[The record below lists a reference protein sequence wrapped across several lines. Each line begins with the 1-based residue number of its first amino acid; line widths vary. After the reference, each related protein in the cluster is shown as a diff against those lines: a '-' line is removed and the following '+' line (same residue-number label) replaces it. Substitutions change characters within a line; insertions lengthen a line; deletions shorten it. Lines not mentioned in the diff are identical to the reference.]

1 MSKYSLKFQFSPIFF
16 LSVWL
21 RVHQCDEMWDNC
33 NQDNY
38 IYHQYTVN
46 TLKYNIIFFQK
57 KSIVLIKCF
66 MHFFE
71 LTNKFNF
78 TWMSFALSTW
88 QGQLPW
94 AAWWSCRTNKCA
106 VCNNSSPIHYN
117 NCPAWAKPF
126 SISTILKNQSR
137 THEVSCLHQI
147 LFHVRHHEEL
157 DVTPQSSRVS
167 PAAAKRRPGAGSGQ
181 PAPAS

>member
-16 LSVWL
+16 LSVRL
-21 RVHQCDEMWDNC
+21 QVHQCDKMWDNC

-57 KSIVLIKCF
+57 KSIVLMKCF

-94 AAWWSCRTNKCA
+94 AAWRSCRTNKCA

-117 NCPAWAKPF
+117 NCPAWAKSF

-137 THEVSCLHQI
+137 T
-147 LFHVRHHEEL
+147 
-157 DVTPQSSRVS
+157 PPS
-167 PAAAKRRPGAGSGQ
+167 PP
-181 PAPAS
+181 PASTASELFKQNSFSISTILKNQRRFSSYKKKFKSLS